1 MSLHKDIHQNMQRVI
16 QELEARGSYYISPG
30 LVALKVYDL
39 YSGELEEPHISYACY
54 EHYKQMAR
62 QLLAEK
68 TTHCLQDRYPVK
80 IQGISNYKPL
90 AELTEQELLWNYERL
105 RKAADAMTQH
115 ATTLLIISK
124 SNSQD
129 GAPQTIPAGKYVYE
143 FSSLFSTT
151 PQKSRLAPDSATAL
165 APLVRLHRGMPV
177 TDSLAIARE
186 FKRLHKNVLATLD
199 SLIADSSISRLD
211 FKPAKYLD
219 TQGKQRRA
227 MELTERGAL
236 IAMPFIGGK
245 NSRTGQ
251 VRLVDAFMQ
260 LRQQTV
266 EKHAETWKGIR
277 QHVAAQK
284 QEITVLKPKAQF
296 QVGIYPVAFLRRSCI
311 GSAS

>member
-115 ATTLLIISK
+115 ATTLLIYIK
-124 SNSQD
+124 V
-129 GAPQTIPAGKYVYE
+129 K
-143 FSSLFSTT
+143 FS
-151 PQKSRLAPDSATAL
+151 R
-165 APLVRLHRGMPV
+165 
-177 TDSLAIARE
+177 
-186 FKRLHKNVLATLD
+186 
-199 SLIADSSISRLD
+199 
-211 FKPAKYLD
+211 
-219 TQGKQRRA
+219 RRA
-227 MELTERGAL
+227 ANDSCGE
-236 IAMPFIGGK
+236 
-245 NSRTGQ
+245 
-251 VRLVDAFMQ
+251 
-260 LRQQTV
+260 
-266 EKHAETWKGIR
+266 IR
-277 QHVAAQK
+277 V
-284 QEITVLKPKAQF
+284 
-296 QVGIYPVAFLRRSCI
+296 
-311 GSAS
+311 